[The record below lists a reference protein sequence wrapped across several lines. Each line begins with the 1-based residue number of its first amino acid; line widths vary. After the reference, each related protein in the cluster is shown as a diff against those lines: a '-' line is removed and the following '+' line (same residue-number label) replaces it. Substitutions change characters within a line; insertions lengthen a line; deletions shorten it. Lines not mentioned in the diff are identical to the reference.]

1 MIRTRRSAFTLV
13 ELLVVIGIIA
23 VLIALL
29 LPTLGKARES
39 ARTIKC
45 LSNLRQLGL
54 ATAMYCG
61 EARGFLPYPTT
72 TKGEQMLW
80 YNVLDPYL
88 QAKAN
93 DARTGVAAGRSYR
106 EYKQCVVFESF
117 EGGKFTGNQDQLK
130 EFSRTYK
137 MNSMLRHN
145 NPYAQAR
152 VTEVP
157 NQTKFVY
164 IGDATSMDQTG
175 PVPNQWENGEF
186 WMEVNDRTQAGPAL
200 RHNDDGATSCS
211 WTGTRKRCTSRTIGK
226 PLRRRRTTITVKSW
240 ESEFVDGG
248 GNPTDLPNHLK
259 APRSRA

>member
-1 MIRTRRSAFTLV
+1 MNQKRRPAFTLV

-23 VLIALL
+23 ILIALL

-117 EGGKFTGNQDQLK
+117 EGGKFTGNQD
-130 EFSRTYK
+130 
-137 MNSMLRHN
+137 
-145 NPYAQAR
+145 
-152 VTEVP
+152 
-157 NQTKFVY
+157 
-164 IGDATSMDQTG
+164 
-175 PVPNQWENGEF
+175 
-186 WMEVNDRTQAGPAL
+186 
-200 RHNDDGATSCS
+200 
-211 WTGTRKRCTSRTIGK
+211 
-226 PLRRRRTTITVKSW
+226 
-240 ESEFVDGG
+240 
-248 GNPTDLPNHLK
+248 
-259 APRSRA
+259 